1 MEAKLRGQ
9 VRAAL
14 PPHIIA
20 LMDYIERFAGREI
33 EFSFNHLP
41 PPTQYPEAAASYV
54 QEDMARVLLREGA
67 PISAQNVLHEL
78 LHIQRYWVE
87 HTPQLE
93 PLLDHASNW
102 EITGRIEDALEHLVI
117 VPREAN
123 YGFAPR
129 PKWDENARRE
139 WSAYPWPDN
148 TEPFS
153 RSLSSHLGWLA
164 CETVADPKIREL
176 AKDCLIRDGVFDAVE
191 KLRISVKKHIANKP
205 KNLLLVLRAIGLPRK
220 QFQLAYFDIK
230 RGRKRC
236 AKLPLL

>member
-1 MEAKLRGQ
+1 MER
-9 VRAAL
+9 L
-14 PPHIIA
+14 P
-20 LMDYIERFAGREI
+20 L
-33 EFSFNHLP
+33 
-41 PPTQYPEAAASYV
+41 
-54 QEDMARVLLREGA
+54 ARQHR
-67 PISAQNVLHEL
+67 
-78 LHIQRYWVE
+78 
-87 HTPQLE
+87 
-93 PLLDHASNW
+93 
-102 EITGRIEDALEHLVI
+102 
-117 VPREAN
+117 
-123 YGFAPR
+123 
-129 PKWDENARRE
+129 
-139 WSAYPWPDN
+139 
-148 TEPFS
+148 PFS